1 MKEYVHQPMITYIG
15 NKRKLV
21 ETIENVVKRLNPKSC
36 ADAFS
41 GSGVVSR
48 MLLTHCDEIYVN
60 DLERYCEV
68 ISNCFLKNPSW
79 ADHDE
84 IIEHIEYMNKCPDK
98 DGFISE
104 LYAPNDSSN
113 INEDERCFY
122 TKENANRID
131 GMLEYVNNKVPISIR
146 DYCLAPLIVKASIHT
161 NTSGVFK
168 GFHKG
173 GWGGKGG
180 HAQNRITKKIEVE
193 CPVWLDSSKDVKVYR
208 EDACTFLEKIPK
220 VDLIY
225 LDPPYNQHPYGSNY
239 FMLNLICTNEKP
251 DTISKV
257 SGIPRDWNKS
267 EYNSKCKINEAMKRT
282 LQLAISKS
290 KYTLVSYSNEG
301 FISPDEWEELLS
313 PYQYEKIEID
323 YNCYRGSRNLQNRS
337 NKVKELLFIISS
349 S

>member
-1 MKEYVHQPMITYIG
+1 
-15 NKRKLV
+15 
-21 ETIENVVKRLNPKSC
+21 
-36 ADAFS
+36 
-41 GSGVVSR
+41 
-48 MLLTHCDEIYVN
+48 
-60 DLERYCEV
+60 
-68 ISNCFLKNPSW
+68 
-79 ADHDE
+79 
-84 IIEHIEYMNKCPDK
+84 MNNCPDK

-113 INEDERCFY
+113 IKEDERCFY

-131 GMLEYVNNKVPISIR
+131 GMMDYINTKVPSSLK
-146 DYCLAPLIVKASIHT
+146 DYCLGPLIVKASIHT

-180 HAQNRITKKIEVE
+180 HAQDRIKKRIEVD
-193 CPVWLDSSKDVKVYR
+193 CPLWLDSSKKVNVYR
-208 EDACTFLEKIPK
+208 EDACNFLRELPK

-239 FMLNLICTNEKP
+239 FMLNLICTNERP
-251 DTISKV
+251 HTISNV

-267 EYNSKCKINEAMKRT
+267 EYNSKSKIKETMKRT
-282 LQLAISKS
+282 LELAISKS
-290 KYTLVSYSNEG
+290 NHTLVSYNNEG
-301 FISPDEWEELLS
+301 FITPSEWEELLQ

-323 YNCYRGSRNLQNRS
+323 YNCYRGSRNIHNRS
-337 NKVKELLFIISS
+337 HKVKEFLFIISS